1 MQRVRI
7 VIANPGFK
15 QIAKDIQ
22 RVRLAGFAG

>member
-15 QIAKDIQ
+15 QVAKDIQ
-22 RVRLAGFAG
+22 RIRPAGFAG